1 MPPFSDRNHRANKMK
16 LSIIIVSWNV
26 KEELVNCLR
35 SIEENRPCEQF
46 EVIVVDNASTDDTT
60 ETVKRDFPEITLVSN
75 SKNRGF
81 AAANNQGI
89 GKSQGRY
96 LLFLNP
102 DTIIHAGSL
111 DVLVKFMDGNSNVGV
126 CGPKLLNADG
136 TTQPSA
142 RRFPTFR
149 GALYRHTFLRFLRI
163 FRNEYKKWLMKDFEH
178 DRQMDVN
185 QLMGSALMVRRSVI
199 KDAGDMDESFFMYYE
214 EVDLCC
220 RIKKAGWRIV
230 FVPEAAITHLGGQS
244 AGQIPAKKRIM
255 MLTSMLIFFRK
266 HRGKFATGIFSCI
279 FKPAV
284 ILLDITNIAAAIV
297 KYMFAVIVLNKSK
310 RKKSAGAIKNS
321 AILLGKYSWWLLL
334 RT

>member
-1 MPPFSDRNHRANKMK
+1 MK

-26 KEELVNCLR
+26 KEGLVNCLR
-35 SIEENRPCEQF
+35 SIQKNRPCEQF
-46 EVIVVDNASTDDTT
+46 EVIVVDNASTDNAT
-60 ETVKRDFPEITLVSN
+60 EMVKRDFPETILVSN

-89 GKSQGRY
+89 KRSQGKY

-102 DTIIHAGSL
+102 DTIIHADSL
-111 DVLVKFMDGNSNVGV
+111 DVLVKFMDDNSNVGA

-142 RRFPTFR
+142 RHFPTFR

-163 FRNEYKKWLMKDFEH
+163 FRSEYKKWLMKDFEH
-178 DRQMDVN
+178 DRQMDVD
-185 QLMGSALMVRRSVI
+185 QLMGSALMVRRSAI
-199 KDAGDMDESFFMYYE
+199 EQAGDMDESFFMYYE
-214 EVDLCC
+214 EVDLCY

-230 FVPEAAITHLGGQS
+230 FVPEAVITHLGGQS
-244 AGQIPAKKRIM
+244 TGRIPARKRIM

-266 HRGKFATGIFSCI
+266 HRGRFATGIFSCI

-284 ILLDITNIAAAIV
+284 ILLGISNIAAAIV

-310 RKKSAGAIKNS
+310 RKKSAAAIKNS
-321 AILLGKYSWWLLL
+321 AILLGKYSWQLLL